1 MAETRET
8 IGVAEA
14 MSEAV
19 PGYWMN
25 EQSGVLRPAIEA
37 YLRHQ
42 SKTPIQIATVRAYLR
57 QWIGAP
63 AWKGPMIDVLRTAE
77 STRYEANTQSMERWQ
92 PRSRISRV
100 PAAHR
105 ASHRLGVQAVP
116 YVSRRGTDRRG
127 YLSTMRRGRVSRAAG
142 RNASARE

>member
-42 SKTPIQIATVRAYLR
+42 SMTPIQIATVRAYLR

-63 AWKGPMIDVLRTAE
+63 AWKGPLSDVLRTAVE
-77 STRYEANTQSMERWQ
+77 EIIERDDITRW
-92 PRSRISRV
+92 
-100 PAAHR
+100 
-105 ASHRLGVQAVP
+105 
-116 YVSRRGTDRRG
+116 
-127 YLSTMRRGRVSRAAG
+127 LSLAETCGIDPL
-142 RNASARE
+142 